1 MNPDS
6 VPARRTSTAP
16 PFDAVLPV
24 AHQPAPGPRLP
35 ALAQRMADM
44 PPSAVREIL
53 KVAERPDIL
62 SFAGGLPAPELFPV
76 EAIAAAHAEVLGK
89 HGGSALQYST
99 TEGYGPLRDW
109 IAHHLHGRGIAAR
122 PEELLVTS
130 GSQQGID
137 LVARVFLDPG
147 DVVLVESPTYLA
159 AIQAFRAY
167 QVRLVAVPSDDH
179 GMQVEALPA
188 LIAAHKPKL
197 IYLVPSFQ
205 NPKGTTLPPARRAQ
219 LVSIAA
225 EHRVAVLE
233 DDPYGELAFTGKPPR
248 PIAADGQGNVLYV
261 STFSKTLAPGLRIGW
276 LWGDAAVVRKA
287 TIAKQAADLHT
298 ATLAQQA
305 AATLLASFDYHAHVS
320 KIREVYGQ
328 RCETLLGALADHLP
342 AGCRWVAPTGG
353 MFVWLQLPAGLNADT
368 LLPAAIARKVAFVPG
383 SAFFVDDIRHDFVR
397 LNFSNQPPASI
408 IEGMRR
414 FGEVISDALDA
425 AVAE

>member
-1 MNPDS
+1 MNPDP
-6 VPARRTSTAP
+6 VIIGRTPTAP
-16 PFDAVLPV
+16 PFDSVLP
-24 AHQPAPGPRLP
+24 ATTQPVPGPRLP
-35 ALAQRMADM
+35 ALARRMADM

-76 EAIAAAHAEVLGK
+76 AEIAAAHAEILAK

-99 TEGYGPLRDW
+99 TEGFGPLRDW
-109 IAHHLHGRGIAAR
+109 IAGHLRGRGIAAR
-122 PEELLVTS
+122 PEELLITS

-167 QVRLVAVPSDDH
+167 QVKLVAVPSDDH
-179 GMQVEALPA
+179 GMQVDQLPA
-188 LIAAHKPKL
+188 LIAAHRPKL

-205 NPKGTTLPPARRAQ
+205 NPKGTTLPPARRAL
-219 LVSIAA
+219 LVAIAA

-248 PIAADGQGNVLYV
+248 PIAADGEGNVLYV

-305 AATLLASFDYHAHVS
+305 TAALLAKFDYHAHVGR
-320 KIREVYGQ
+320 IREVYSQ
-328 RCETLLGALADHLP
+328 RCETMLAALTEHMPD
-342 AGCRWVAPTGG
+342 GCRWVSPTGG
-353 MFVWLQLPAGLNADT
+353 MFVWLQLPEGLDADV
-368 LLPAAIARKVAFVPG
+368 LLPAAIAQKVAFVPG
-383 SAFFVDDIRHDFVR
+383 SAFFVDDIRRDFVR

-408 IEGMRR
+408 VEGMRR
-414 FGEVISDALDA
+414 FGQVVATAVSAL
-425 AVAE
+425 